1 MSQRAGS
8 SYARELRLFDAAM
21 VVVGGIIGAG
31 IFRNP
36 AIVAERAGTPGLV
49 IGVWLLGGF
58 IALLGGLC
66 FAELGARRPQAGG
79 GYVYLHETFG
89 PLTAFLYGWTMLL
102 VSNTGGIA
110 MVATI
115 FASYTAALLHLGEG
129 ATLPLAVGAIALL
142 TFVNYLGIK
151 PGSIT
156 QNIFTVLKI
165 GAVLLLTVAGLVL
178 ARSTPPAAAAAPA
191 LPENLIAAVGAALI
205 PVLFACSGWQ
215 HINEVAAEVSQP
227 QRTLPRALL
236 LGIAITMACYVLAN
250 VAYIGALGM
259 DGLIA
264 SKAPAS
270 EVMRA
275 LWGETGATIMAAGI
289 ACSTFGFVN
298 LVIMANARLVQAMAE
313 KGVFFRG
320 AARLHPR
327 HHTPVLALAVQC
339 VWAIVL
345 VLLGTYDELLNY
357 AVFGDALALA
367 LVAATLFVYRRR
379 TAETP
384 FRTPGYPIVP
394 VLFILAAL
402 YAVAG
407 SVIASPRNAGIGALL
422 MLAGLPAYYLWR
434 RGSR

>member
-1 MSQRAGS
+1 MSQNAGS
-8 SYARELRLFDAAM
+8 SYTRELKVFDAAM

-31 IFRNP
+31 IFLGP
-36 AIVAERAGTPGLV
+36 AVVAERVGTPGLV
-49 IGVWLLGGF
+49 LAVWTLGGI

-79 GYVYLHETFG
+79 GYIYLHETFG
-89 PLTAFLYGWTMLL
+89 PLTAFLYGWIMLL

-110 MVATI
+110 AVAVI
-115 FASYTAALLHLGEG
+115 FASYASALLHLGDG
-129 ATLPLAVGAIALL
+129 AIVPLAVGAIALL
-142 TFVNYLGIK
+142 TLVNYLGIK

-165 GAVLLLTVAGLVL
+165 AAVLLLTGAGLVL
-178 ARSTPPAAAAAPA
+178 ARSAPPVEAITTPPD
-191 LPENLIAAVGAALI
+191 NLLEAVGAALI

-215 HINEVAAEVSQP
+215 HINDVAGEVSRP

-236 LGIAITMACYVLAN
+236 LGIAITMACYLLVN

-259 DGLIA
+259 TGLIA

-275 LWGETGATIMAAGI
+275 LWGETGAAIMAAGI

-298 LVIMANARLVQAMAE
+298 LIIMANARMVQAMAE
-313 KGVFFRG
+313 NGAFFRG

-327 HHTPVLALAVQC
+327 YQTPALALVVQGA
-339 VWAIVL
+339 WAILL
-345 VLLGTYDELLNY
+345 VLWGTYDQLLNY
-357 AVFGDALALA
+357 SVFGDWLAFG

-379 TAETP
+379 TAETT

-394 VLFILAAL
+394 VLFILACA
-402 YAVAG
+402 YAVV
-407 SVIASPRNAGIGALL
+407 STVLSSPRDAGFGTLL
-422 MLAGLPAYYLWR
+422 ILAGVPVYYAWR
-434 RGSR
+434 RASR